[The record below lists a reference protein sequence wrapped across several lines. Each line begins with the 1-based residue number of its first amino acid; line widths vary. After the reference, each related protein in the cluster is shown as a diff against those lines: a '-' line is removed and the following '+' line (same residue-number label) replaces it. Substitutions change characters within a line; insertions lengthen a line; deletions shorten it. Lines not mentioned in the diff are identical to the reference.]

1 MVQRHLSSV
10 ARYSFL
16 VVGMTALTGC
26 GLINGDY
33 RESNADQRSLFAA
46 LSFKNIFGLHDADD
60 LNAIETASGPLT
72 VYDAVAMALHKN
84 LNERSTT
91 QNEAATGAL
100 ALLDSGIR
108 AARQNRDED
117 VSLTLRQHDAAQTIL
132 RDVRLAYARTA
143 IADSLQN
150 EISDALAKTAT
161 PETATNETDM
171 TAHAALEKMHNDLG
185 AARLELASL
194 LGVSDPES
202 LVLDPAQRGQNSLSP
217 ITVTLNDLEI
227 LGLTQRLETR
237 NGHESAETLRQN
249 AMNSFPGIGDILT
262 QNKNGMGP
270 KDEAEWAAFL
280 NPFGRG
286 LVKIFANDLDVK
298 NPQNIERLDHL
309 RQNAISA
316 AILSQIHIAHTRY
329 QGAQSRLASLQA
341 KDEPQDT
348 LQNLIHRARLALA
361 RTETQNHYDDVLTA
375 LGIHILPDQMTS
387 MPTEKLAA
395 ALQAR
400 IDGLT
405 PVALAQMVTPQSMLA
420 MNVAAGLP
428 LEQARFTDGMPER
441 IPFAQK
447 ISVQRDIEIASTPS
461 RFLSI
466 SKRQLQS
473 LLNAPISEP

>member
-33 RESNADQRSLFAA
+33 RESNAGQRSLFAA
-46 LSFKNIFGLHDADD
+46 LSFKTIFGLHDADEF
-60 LNAIETASGPLT
+60 NAIETASGPLT
-72 VYDAVAMALHKN
+72 VYDAMAIALHKN

-108 AARQNRDED
+108 AAHQNRDEAGGI
-117 VSLTLRQHDAAQTIL
+117 SLALRQQDAAQSIL

-143 IADSLQN
+143 IADSLQS
-150 EISDALAKTAT
+150 EITAALAKTAAD
-161 PETATNETDM
+161 ESEM
-171 TAHAALEKMHNDLG
+171 TAHAALEKMHRDLG

-194 LGVSDPES
+194 LGVSDPEA
-202 LVLDPAQRGQNSLSP
+202 LVLDPAQREQDTLSP
-217 ITVTLNDLEI
+217 LTVTLNDLEI